1 MTTQTIR
8 LTGLI
13 YKRLPPNSFMLQLR
27 KRVRDSGGERERIEG
42 VASHSLPLSY
52 NPYALSLTP
61 TIFLSS
67 TVDEEQMIDDRLF
80 SIRPVVLII
89 REFIANIQP
98 LNPQL
103 Q

>member
-27 KRVRDSGGERERIEG
+27 KRERDSGGERERVG
-42 VASHSLPLSY
+42 GKASHSLPLSY

-67 TVDEEQMIDDRLF
+67 TVDE
-80 SIRPVVLII
+80 
-89 REFIANIQP
+89 A
-98 LNPQL
+98 QL
-103 Q
+103 MKNSR